1 MTEVFL
7 ASGNPL
13 EPGFEL
19 TVKILARVF
28 YAKGDNLSVLDEM
41 SWLWVGCFFL
51 LLLAVTLRA
60 FIQKAFDD
68 KFPDEKGG
76 ELGKQLHALKYILWG
91 MTILALFMS
100 RFGGTI

>member
-1 MTEVFL
+1 M

-13 EPGFEL
+13 EPVFEI

-28 YAKGDNLSVLDEM
+28 YVKGENSSLFDEM
-41 SWLWVGCFFL
+41 SWLWMGCLFL

-60 FIQKAFDD
+60 HIQKAFDD

-76 ELGKQLHALKYILWG
+76 ELGKQMHALKYILWG
-91 MTILALFMS
+91 LTILALFMW
-100 RFGGTI
+100 RFGGII